1 MSSLLAERLTYLIN
15 FVFIASLI
23 GISYKSSL
31 DAGDKVVIIYMMW
44 VLLVLFFSLLSFLF
58 YRSNVRGI
66 RKANVWFRVVSV
78 VPGIYI
84 IPGMIFHMDGFSKS
98 DYLDYFFVFG
108 GIIWI
113 IINVRNIAIRNT
125 HAMKT

>member
-15 FVFIASLI
+15 FVFIASLV
-23 GISYKSSL
+23 GISHKSSL
-31 DAGDKVVIIYMMW
+31 AAGDKVVIIYLSW
-44 VLLVLFFSLLSFLF
+44 VLLVLFFFLLSFLF
-58 YRSNVRGI
+58 YRSNVKGM
-66 RKANVWFRVVSV
+66 RKANVWFRVVSIF
-78 VPGIYI
+78 PGIYL

-98 DYLDYFFVFG
+98 DYQDYLFVFG

-125 HAMKT
+125 HAMNT